1 MQVFRSDSE
10 GSRKIL
16 SDITGHPDILLF
28 LCLLHPELANQLSCV
43 GIIDILQARCTACF
57 MEFGWETGSKSFK
70 QWERHALI
78 GQSWGSSKSRA
89 CSCSRDSLLY
99 SALSN
104 LPVTPT
110 LESQDSFILSE
121 LMTSQRQATG
131 NRPKL
136 ILVQTNSFQPEY
148 GKIELKKVTCPCPTP
163 KNAKQN

>member
-1 MQVFRSDSE
+1 M
-10 GSRKIL
+10 
-16 SDITGHPDILLF
+16 TGHPHILLF

-57 MEFGWETGSKSFK
+57 MESDWETGSKSFK
-70 QWERHALI
+70 WERHALI
-78 GQSWGSSKSRA
+78 GRSWESKSRA

-121 LMTSQRQATG
+121 FMTLQRQPATQINIG
-131 NRPKL
+131 DELFPARVWQNSTKKSHLSMPDPQDCKAKL
-136 ILVQTNSFQPEY
+136 KS
-148 GKIELKKVTCPCPTP
+148 KVLLL
-163 KNAKQN
+163 